1 MMDDSNSTLDT
12 TPMEKV
18 TTHYFKIQR
27 QYQQALD
34 RWTPHVTQRWVA
46 MAAFLVLFFLRIVFL
61 EGVSMVFFS
70 SWFCF

>member
-18 TTHYFKIQR
+18 TAHYFKFQR
-27 QYQQALD
+27 QYQQSLD

-46 MAAFLVLFFLRIVFL
+46 MVGLLVLFFLRIVFL

-70 SWFCF
+70 S